1 MGLGKCLVR
10 KFFGRTDNCFLDEC
24 ELEDL
29 INRLLVIKGLLLG
42 GYTDEQ
48 RNMELQSRLRTIG
61 YMGEENVHDM
71 EEYLVE
77 RIEDLLIN
85 FDLAERLSFLHAQP
99 RNFVL
104 KVAEDMGIDLDDG
117 LKNAERTPDGRRS
130 VEERCARG
138 EFDSIF

>member
-1 MGLGKCLVR
+1 MGLGKCLVK
-10 KFFGRTDNCFLDEC
+10 KFFGKTDNCFLDEC
-24 ELEDL
+24 ELEEL

-42 GYTDEQ
+42 GYTDAE
-48 RNMELQSRLRTIG
+48 RNMELQGRLRSIG
-61 YMGEENVHDM
+61 YMGEENIHDM

-85 FDLAERLSFLHAQP
+85 FDLADRLSFLHAQP
-99 RNFVL
+99 RNYVL
-104 KVAEDMGIDLDDG
+104 KVAEDMGIDLEDEI
-117 LKNAERTPDGRRS
+117 KTPVRTPDGRRS